1 MGWGEETFFLQV
13 FFMGR
18 KNLDDKFHGKHCN
31 ECGRGGGGDFDLG
44 DFFESRVSRRDI
56 GKI

>member
-1 MGWGEETFFLQV
+1 
-13 FFMGR
+13 MGR

-31 ECGRGGGGDFDLG
+31 ECGRGEGADFDLG
-44 DFFESRVSRRDI
+44 DFFESRVSPRDI